1 MLQIN
6 NALNK
11 SLTITKIHN
20 LEIISKYCKIL
31 SEIKITKNPL
41 TLQALL
47 TSPKNSHALPCTL
60 QSDPKVLFP
69 N

>member
-1 MLQIN
+1 MK

-31 SEIKITKNPL
+31 SEIKITKKIL
-41 TLQALL
+41 
-47 TSPKNSHALPCTL
+47 
-60 QSDPKVLFP
+60 
-69 N
+69 

>member
-20 LEIISKYCKIL
+20 LEIISNT
-31 SEIKITKNPL
+31 IKSKTEQK
-41 TLQALL
+41 
-47 TSPKNSHALPCTL
+47 
-60 QSDPKVLFP
+60 
-69 N
+69 